1 MDNQTVITIIILLL
15 VALLFLI
22 AYINSKKIPLKKKE
36 EIFSKLS
43 ELENQ
48 IKSPDDYARRDAV
61 IKLDNLLAKSLN
73 IRYSNDKQCG
83 DNLKISKKLFDKKLY
98 QQLWEVHKLRND
110 IVHSDE
116 DVPSVQAEEIYRIYK
131 LGIKHVLK

>member
-22 AYINSKKIPLKKKE
+22 AYINSKKIPVKKKE
-36 EIFSKLS
+36 DILSKLS

-98 QQLWEVHKLRND
+98 QQLWDVHKLRNN

-116 DVPSVQAEEIYRIYK
+116 DFPSVQAEEIYRIYK

>member
-22 AYINSKKIPLKKKE
+22 AYINSKKIPVKKKE

-73 IRYSNDKQCG
+73 IRYGNDKQCG
-83 DNLKISKKLFDKKLY
+83 DNLKISKKLFDRKLY
-98 QQLWEVHKLRND
+98 QQLWDVHKLRNN

-116 DVPSVQAEEIYRIYK
+116 DVPSVQGKEIYRIYK

>member
-22 AYINSKKIPLKKKE
+22 AYINSKKIPVKKKE

-98 QQLWEVHKLRND
+98 QQLWDVHKLRND

>member
-73 IRYSNDKQCG
+73 IKVPE
-83 DNLKISKKLFDKKLY
+83 LFL
-98 QQLWEVHKLRND
+98 
-110 IVHSDE
+110 
-116 DVPSVQAEEIYRIYK
+116 
-131 LGIKHVLK
+131 

>member
-22 AYINSKKIPLKKKE
+22 AYINSKKIPVKKKE
-36 EIFSKLS
+36 DILSKLS

-98 QQLWEVHKLRND
+98 QQLWDVHKLRND

>member
-98 QQLWEVHKLRND
+98 QQLWDVHKLRND

>member
-22 AYINSKKIPLKKKE
+22 AYINSKKIPVKKKE
-36 EIFSKLS
+36 DILSKLS

-98 QQLWEVHKLRND
+98 QQLWDVHKLRNN